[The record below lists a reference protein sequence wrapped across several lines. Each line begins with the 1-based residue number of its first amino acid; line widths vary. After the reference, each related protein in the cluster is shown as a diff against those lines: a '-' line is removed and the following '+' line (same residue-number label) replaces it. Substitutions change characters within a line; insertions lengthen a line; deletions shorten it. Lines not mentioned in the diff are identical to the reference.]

1 MLYKFSFYFLGLY
14 RCFKSCL
21 LCGAWLAM
29 MGCSMLSSS
38 KVDPSLTGPKSFS
51 PKWPGLVLSAANDVN
66 ANSAVAI
73 DIVFAG
79 TLEVQTI
86 VQNMSAG
93 KWFSTRDGTM
103 RTFSETLKVIS
114 LELVPGQTVM
124 LNKND
129 YAKLM
134 STGVF
139 VFANYSTPGEHKS
152 WLPLDDS
159 GHVITLENQT
169 FKVASV
175 VKKL

>member
-1 MLYKFSFYFLGLY
+1 MLYKFSFSFLGLY

-29 MGCSMLSSS
+29 MGCSVLSSS
-38 KVDPSLTGPKSFS
+38 KVDPSLAGPKSFS

-103 RTFSETLKVIS
+103 RI
-114 LELVPGQTVM
+114 
-124 LNKND
+124 
-129 YAKLM
+129 
-134 STGVF
+134 F

-152 WLPLDDS
+152 WLPLDES

>member
-1 MLYKFSFYFLGLY
+1 M
-14 RCFKSCL
+14 
-21 LCGAWLAM
+21 A
-29 MGCSMLSSS
+29 GCSMLPSTKADS
-38 KVDPSLTGPKSFS
+38 SLTGPKSLS

-79 TLEVQTI
+79 TLEVQAI

-93 KWFSTRDGTM
+93 KWFSTREGTI
-103 RTFSETLKVIS
+103 RTFSESLKVIS

-152 WLPLDDS
+152 WLPLDES